1 MDGSKSVFQSRTFW
15 GLVVAALGPW
25 LGKIGLSMS
34 DADVQQ
40 AVEALVTLSGVA
52 LGIWG
57 RVQAI
62 QGIKI
67 IPGGDNK

>member
-1 MDGSKSVFQSRTFW
+1 MGEPKSLFQSRTFW
-15 GLVVAALGPW
+15 GLVLTALGPW
-25 LGKIGLSMS
+25 LGKTGLSMS

-40 AVEALVTLSGVA
+40 AIEALVTLSGVV